1 MDAMSPK
8 SSSEANEALASAVVV
23 EESQAHAAPRPLE
36 AAALLDLVGK
46 ATGLGTWEWDLATNQ
61 MIYSDRAKAIFGFE
75 DENVTLE
82 MVRNATH
89 ADDLPR
95 TSAMATAALDPA
107 RREKVPYEFRIV
119 RTDGTV
125 RWVLAHGAAIFEEQ
139 DGEVRAS
146 RYVGTIQD
154 VTDRKE
160 TEQALHESEA
170 RLRLALD
177 AGRLAVWE
185 YDVAA
190 DTVNGSPELYRL
202 LGFAEGA
209 IPSMAELRTGYH
221 PEDQGLAAKAGREA
235 FEKGE
240 KFFETEYR
248 YCAGGQL
255 RWLYLRGEILTDPSG
270 IPLSVIGVVSD
281 VTKQKESQLKLADTL
296 SRLVASLEASGTGT
310 WRWDVKSDRV
320 TWDDALCQVYRLSR
334 DKAPRTSSDFFK
346 LVHPGDMTRVSEI
359 VGRAFS
365 EGIDPDYEFRTILE
379 DGSIRWIYDRSRVIK
394 DAAGEIVA
402 IIGACLDITD
412 RKLSETK
419 LIESEERLRRA
430 HEAAQIGDWELD
442 LLSGKVT
449 WSENHYQLFGLS
461 SEDFALSEATKLDLI
476 HPDDRHRV
484 ESEFARIDGQNR
496 RVDVEFRARHSD
508 GGYRWLTSRGELHFD
523 DSGWPDR
530 IVGVSFDI
538 TALRQAHAR
547 QRVLINELNH
557 RVKNTLATVQSL
569 ATMTFKKQGADEL
582 CQAFMGRLLALS
594 ATHNLLTASMWDGAF
609 MPDIVREELR
619 PYAGDQIAVVSDGK
633 FFLEP
638 NVALNV
644 GLVIHELATNAV
656 KHGALSSP
664 QGRLEV
670 SWDGSETEGLRL
682 TWQEKSE
689 TPPRRSSRQGFGSK
703 LIEGTVRSL
712 NGSVDYDYSP
722 GGLKVVLTI
731 PLGLRPPITRAAPR

>member
-8 SSSEANEALASAVVV
+8 FSSDVNESPISAVTQGD
-23 EESQAHAAPRPLE
+23 SDAQPTARTLE
-36 AAALLDLVGK
+36 DAELLDLVGQ
-46 ATGLGTWEWDLATNQ
+46 ATGLGTWEWDLVTNR
-61 MIYSDRAKAIFGFE
+61 MMYSDRARAIFGFG
-75 DENVTLE
+75 DRIVTLE

-95 TSAMATAALDPA
+95 TSAIAAAALDPA
-107 RREKVPYEFRIV
+107 RREKAPYEYRIV
-119 RTDGTV
+119 RTDGSV
-125 RWVLAHGAAIFEEQ
+125 RWVLAHGAAVFEQ
-139 DGEVRAS
+139 QGGEVRAT

-154 VTDRKE
+154 ITDGKQ
-160 TEQALHESEA
+160 TEQALLHSEA

-185 YDVAA
+185 YDVAT
-190 DTVNGSPELYRL
+190 DTVKGSPELYRL

-209 IPSMAELRTGYH
+209 TPSMAELRAGYH

-248 YCAGGQL
+248 YCIGGQV
-255 RWLYLRGEILTDPSG
+255 RWLHLRGEFLTDPSG

-281 VTKQKESQLKLADTL
+281 VTKQKESQLQLADTL

-310 WRWDVKSDRV
+310 WRWDVKNDLV
-320 TWDDALCQVYRLSR
+320 IWDDALCQVYRLSP
-334 DKAPRTSSDFFK
+334 DKAPRTSSDFFE
-346 LVHPGDMTRVSEI
+346 LVHPDDKTRVAEI

-365 EGIDPDYEFRTILE
+365 ENLDPDYEFRTILE
-379 DGSIRWIYDRSRVIK
+379 DGSVRWIYDRSKVIK
-394 DAAGEIVA
+394 DESGEIVA

-412 RKLSETK
+412 RKQSETR

-442 LLSGKVT
+442 LLTGKVA
-449 WSENHYQLFGLS
+449 WSENLYRLVGLS
-461 SEDFALSEATKLDLI
+461 SEGFALSEAARLDLI
-476 HPDDRHRV
+476 HPDDRQHV
-484 ESEFARIDGQNR
+484 ESEFARIDGHNR
-496 RVDVEFRARHSD
+496 RIDVEFRARHSD
-508 GGYRWLTSRGELHFD
+508 GGYRWLASRGELQFD
-523 DSGWPDR
+523 DSGRPAR
-530 IVGVSFDI
+530 IVGVNFDV

-582 CQAFMGRLLALS
+582 REAFMGRLLALS
-594 ATHNLLTASMWDGAF
+594 ATHDLLTASMWEGAF
-609 MPDIVREELR
+609 VPDIVREELR
-619 PYAGDQIAVVSDGK
+619 PYAGDQIAVVSDSK
-633 FFLEP
+633 IFLEP
-638 NVALNV
+638 NVALNI

-670 SWDGSETEGLRL
+670 SWDELEPKASLHL
-682 TWQEKSE
+682 TWQETSE
-689 TPPRRSSRQGFGSK
+689 IQPRRSSRQGFGSR

-722 GGLKVVLTI
+722 RGLKVVLTI
-731 PLGLRPPITRAAPR
+731 PLDRNGDREAPR